1 MTMIDEE
8 KFARR
13 LGRALAVARAEA
25 GLTQEQVAS
34 ELGVFS
40 ETISRFERGTNL
52 PTLPRLIA
60 LANLYEIPLTKLIGP
75 SSTRPLDAVTTL
87 NDHLS
92 KLGEEDLVWVT
103 SVMTELCDRL
113 AKPVRRHRR

>member
-1 MTMIDEE
+1 MAMIDEE

-13 LGRALAVARAEA
+13 LGRALASARAEA
-25 GLTQEQVAS
+25 GLTQDQVAT

-40 ETISRFERGTNL
+40 ETISRFERGTNW

-60 LANLYEIPLTKLIGP
+60 LANLYAVPITKLIGL
-75 SSTRPLDAVTTL
+75 SSPRALDAERTL
-87 NDHLS
+87 NEHLA

-103 SVMTELCDRL
+103 GVVTELCERL
-113 AKPVRRHRR
+113 AKPAGRRRH

>member
-1 MTMIDEE
+1 VATIDDE

-13 LGRALAVARAEA
+13 LGRALALARADA
-25 GLTQEQVAS
+25 GLTQEQVAT

-40 ETISRFERGTNL
+40 ETISRFERGTNW

-60 LANLYEIPLTKLIGP
+60 LANLYAVPLTKLIGP
-75 SSTRPLDAVTTL
+75 SSPRALDAESTL
-87 NDHLS
+87 NEQLA

-103 SVMTELCDRL
+103 DVVTELCQRL
-113 AKPVRRHRR
+113 AKAAGRQKH

>member
-1 MTMIDEE
+1 MIDEE

-13 LGRALAVARAEA
+13 LGRSLASARGAA
-25 GLTQEQVAS
+25 GLTQEQVAL

-40 ETISRFERGTNL
+40 ETISRFERGTNW

-60 LANLYEIPLTKLIGP
+60 LANLYSVSLTALIGQ
-75 SSTRPLDAVTTL
+75 SSPRALDAESIL
-87 NDHLS
+87 NERLA

-103 SVMTELCDRL
+103 GVITELCDRL
-113 AKPVRRHRR
+113 GKPTSRSRK

>member
-13 LGRALAVARAEA
+13 LGRALALARAEA

-34 ELGVFS
+34 ELSVYS
-40 ETISRFERGTNL
+40 ETISRFERGANW

-60 LANLYEIPLTKLIGP
+60 LANLYAVPLTALIGQ
-75 SSTRPLDAVTTL
+75 SSPRALDLESNL
-87 NDHLS
+87 NEHLA

-103 SVMTELCDRL
+103 GVMTELCERL
-113 AKPVRRHRR
+113 AKPAGRQRN